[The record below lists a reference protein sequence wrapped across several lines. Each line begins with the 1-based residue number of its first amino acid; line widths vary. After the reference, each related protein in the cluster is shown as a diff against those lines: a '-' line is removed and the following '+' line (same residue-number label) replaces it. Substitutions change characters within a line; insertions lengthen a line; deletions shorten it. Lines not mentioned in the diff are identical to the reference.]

1 MVINKDNSTNVNALK
16 NLGFNVKDGQKVNF
30 NKIVGTSFK
39 TVNNDTYYTQRM
51 GMYLPNNNY
60 KTMYNNSSNKTLH
73 VVGVLRVKSAN
84 EENILAPG
92 FVYSDRLTKS
102 IVAENAGS
110 KIVKAQK
117 ASSRN
122 VMTGQKL
129 TGSTAKNQMVTAWVV
144 QSCHLAS

>member
-1 MVINKDNSTNVNALK
+1 
-16 NLGFNVKDGQKVNF
+16 
-30 NKIVGTSFK
+30 
-39 TVNNDTYYTQRM
+39 
-51 GMYLPNNNY
+51 
-60 KTMYNNSSNKTLH
+60 MYNNSSNKTLR

-102 IVAENAGS
+102 MVAQNADS

-122 VMTGQKL
+122 VLTGQTL
-129 TGSTAKNQMVTAWVV
+129 DNSTAKDQVINVGRI
-144 QSCHLAS
+144 